1 MFSSHL
7 FRAPLGVPF
16 FLSFALSFVWLA
28 LPFSPV
34 RAAEAIVTVEIEG
47 SDFQSAHE
55 ALVEAIE
62 AEGMV
67 VGAVLPFGDMLERT
81 ARQARERETG
91 PYRRAELV
99 QFCSAG
105 LAHGMVGEDAAQIV
119 FCPLSIAIYVPA
131 AHPSRVVMA
140 YRTPGNESPARAQAG
155 ELLGRLAAQAVRLAR
170 LRW

>member
-16 FLSFALSFVWLA
+16 FLAVFAVALA
-28 LPFSPV
+28 VFPGSAG
-34 RAAEAIVTVEIEG
+34 AAEGIAVTGIDG
-47 SDFQSAHE
+47 SDFQSAHD

-67 VGAVLPFGDMLERT
+67 VGAVLPFGEMLERT
-81 ARQARERETG
+81 GKPAREHDAG

-99 QFCSAG
+99 QFCSAA
-105 LAHGMVGEDAAQIV
+105 LAHKMVREDAAQIA
-119 FCPLSIAIYVPA
+119 FCPLSIAIYVPVA
-131 AHPSRVVMA
+131 NPSGVVMA
-140 YRTPGNESPARAQAG
+140 YRKPGSESPARAQAG
-155 ELLGRLAAQAVRLAR
+155 DLLERLVTRAARLAR

>member
-16 FLSFALSFVWLA
+16 FLAVFAVALA
-28 LPFSPV
+28 VFPGSAT
-34 RAAEAIVTVEIEG
+34 AAEGIAVTAIDG
-47 SDFQSAHE
+47 SDFQSAHD

-67 VGAVLPFGDMLERT
+67 VGAVLPFGEMLERT
-81 ARQARERETG
+81 GKPARERDAG

-99 QFCSAG
+99 QFCSAA
-105 LAHGMVGEDAAQIV
+105 LAHKMVREDAAQIA
-119 FCPLSIAIYVPA
+119 FCPLSIAIYVPVA
-131 AHPSRVVMA
+131 NPSGVVMA
-140 YRTPGNESPARAQAG
+140 YRKPGSESPARAQAG
-155 ELLGRLAAQAVRLAR
+155 DLLERLVTRAARLAR

>member
-16 FLSFALSFVWLA
+16 FLAFVLLA
-28 LPFSPV
+28 LPCAPLG
-34 RAAEAIVTVEIEG
+34 AAEGVATVEIAE
-47 SDFQSAHE
+47 SDFQSAHD

-67 VGAVLPFGDMLERT
+67 VGAVLPFGEMLERT
-81 ARQARERETG
+81 GRQAREHEAG

-99 QFCSAG
+99 QFCSAA
-105 LAHGMVGEDAAQIV
+105 LAHAMVREDAGQIV

-131 AHPSRVVMA
+131 ANPSRVVMA
-140 YRTPGNESPARAQAG
+140 YRTPGDGSPAKVQAG
-155 ELLGRLAAQAVRLAR
+155 ELLGRLVAQAARLAK

>member
-16 FLSFALSFVWLA
+16 FLAAFAVA
-28 LPFSPV
+28 LLVFPGSA
-34 RAAEAIVTVEIEG
+34 RAAEDIAVAGIDG
-47 SDFQSAHE
+47 GDFQSAHD

-67 VGAVLPFGDMLERT
+67 VGAVLPFGEMLERT
-81 ARQARERETG
+81 GRPAREGDAG

-99 QFCSAG
+99 QFCSAA
-105 LAHGMVGEDAAQIV
+105 LAHKMVREDAAQIA

-131 AHPSRVVMA
+131 THPSRVVMA
-140 YRTPGNESPARAQAG
+140 YRKPGSESPARVQAG
-155 ELLGRLAAQAVRLAR
+155 DLLERLVTRAARLAR